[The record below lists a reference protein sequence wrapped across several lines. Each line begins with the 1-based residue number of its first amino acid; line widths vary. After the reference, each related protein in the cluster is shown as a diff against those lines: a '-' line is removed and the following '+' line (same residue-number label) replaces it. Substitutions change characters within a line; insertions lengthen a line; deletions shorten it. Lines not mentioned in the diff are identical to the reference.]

1 MSGQLAEMK
10 KLYWVAKPRKVVA
23 KIAERLKMPSSRNF
37 TKVLK
42 LNEEIANNKKILPYH
57 KRTDI

>member
-1 MSGQLAEMK
+1 MPGQLAEMK

-23 KIAERLKMPSSRNF
+23 KIAERLKMRSSRNF
-37 TKVLK
+37 AKVLK
-42 LNEEIANNKKILPYH
+42 LINNKKILPYH

>member
-23 KIAERLKMPSSRNF
+23 KIAERLKMRSSRNF
-37 TKVLK
+37 AKVLK
-42 LNEEIANNKKILPYH
+42 LINNKKILPYH